1 MIHSRR
7 INRPVKRSGAE
18 RYLMVTLVA
27 FAGSVLLTRLFLWL
41 TGYPQLGGNGLH
53 IAHVLWGGLL
63 LFLASILPL
72 VFANRWAYSLGALLS
87 GIGVGL
93 FIDEVGKFITQNND
107 YFYPP
112 AAPIIYAF
120 FLLTAL
126 LYLRIKRP
134 EPRDVRSELYRALD
148 MMEEVLDHDLD
159 PHERSQMRKL
169 LRDVRRQAGNN
180 NLGRLADAL
189 LEFIDSKEL
198 VIVMPY
204 TSPWARLNR
213 LIWRAESWLTER
225 RLRLGLIAV
234 SGVVGAAMLL
244 DLLTNLGIYL
254 LPSVDANGS
263 FWVTLAR
270 YSRIEL
276 TPGVTYGLLALRVLL
291 QGVIGACLVVT
302 AALLLIGRTR
312 RAIGLGTIT
321 LLVALTVFD
330 LLLFYFNQFL
340 AVSSAIYHLVLL
352 QGLNLYERLHIP
364 DSEGHPGQELVA
376 RQGMPTREGR

>member
-63 LFLASILPL
+63 LFVASILPL

-234 SGVVGAAMLL
+234 SGVVG
-244 DLLTNLGIYL
+244 
-254 LPSVDANGS
+254 
-263 FWVTLAR
+263 
-270 YSRIEL
+270 
-276 TPGVTYGLLALRVLL
+276 
-291 QGVIGACLVVT
+291 
-302 AALLLIGRTR
+302 R
-312 RAIGLGTIT
+312 RCCWTC
-321 LLVALTVFD
+321 
-330 LLLFYFNQFL
+330 
-340 AVSSAIYHLVLL
+340 
-352 QGLNLYERLHIP
+352 
-364 DSEGHPGQELVA
+364 
-376 RQGMPTREGR
+376 

>member
-1 MIHSRR
+1 MVHSKR

-18 RYLMVTLVA
+18 RYLMVMLVA

-63 LFLASILPL
+63 LFLASVLPL
-72 VFANRWAYSLGALLS
+72 VLANRWAYSLGALLS

-120 FLLTAL
+120 FLLTVL
-126 LYLRIKRP
+126 VYLRVRRP
-134 EPRDVRSELYRALD
+134 KPSDVRSELYRALD
-148 MMEEVLDHDLD
+148 MIEEVLDHDLD
-159 PHERSQMRKL
+159 PHERHQLRRL
-169 LRDVRRQAGNN
+169 LRDVRRRAGSD

-189 LEFIDSKEL
+189 LEFVNSKDL

-204 TSPWARLNR
+204 TSPWARLNK
-213 LIWRAESWLTER
+213 LIWKAEAWLTER

-234 SGVVGAAMLL
+234 SGAVGAAMLL

-254 LPSVDANGS
+254 LPNVDATGG
-263 FWVTLAR
+263 FWVTLAQ
-270 YSRIEL
+270 YSHIKL
-276 TPGVTYGLLALRVLL
+276 KPGVTYGLLALRVLL
-291 QGVIGACLVVT
+291 QGVIGGCFVAT
-302 AALLLIGRTR
+302 AVLLLVGRPR
-312 RAIGLGTIT
+312 RAIALGTMT

-340 AVSSAIYHLVLL
+340 AVTSAIDHFVLL
-352 QGLNLYERLHIP
+352 QGLNLYERLYIP
-364 DSEGHPGQELVA
+364 EGGEASESKPVDSRGA
-376 RQGMPTREGR
+376 RA